1 MRRIYQKA
9 NYLASLCYPNYNS
22 AGLMRGN
29 ITLLT
34 VGDYLYRTPGIL
46 KSVNIT
52 VPDDASWEI
61 AMNEPEGNVADSQ
74 MYELP
79 QMLKISLAFT
89 PIMSILPRRGAG
101 VALITP
107 ANKNNRFLNSPN
119 DPGNPSAIV

>member
-1 MRRIYQKA
+1 MKRIYQKA
-9 NYLASLCYPNYNS
+9 NYLASLCYPNYNGS
-22 AGLMRGN
+22 GLMRGN

-52 VPDDASWEI
+52 IPDETAWEI
-61 AMNEPEGNVADSQ
+61 AMNEPEGNVADSE

-79 QMLKISLAFT
+79 QMLKISLGFT

-101 VALITP
+101 VPLITRASKDNKFLGEVALI
-107 ANKNNRFLNSPN
+107 K
-119 DPGNPSAIV
+119 